1 MVAAFTTMRPFLSG
15 RCADTETA
23 LSSVIDGTHGH
34 DTPLAAL
41 RERLH
46 SGGMA
51 ERNAV
56 AIAGIGIFLIVGV
69 IVAVGIAGTVLLFL
83 YGIVVVVC
91 KSAFGIELP
100 HLF

>member
-1 MVAAFTTMRPFLSG
+1 MRPFLSG
-15 RCADTETA
+15 RCADTEIA
-23 LSSVIDGTHGH
+23 LPGVIDGTHGH
-34 DTPLAAL
+34 DTPLAAS

-46 SGGMA
+46 SADMA

-83 YGIVVVVC
+83 YGIVVAIC